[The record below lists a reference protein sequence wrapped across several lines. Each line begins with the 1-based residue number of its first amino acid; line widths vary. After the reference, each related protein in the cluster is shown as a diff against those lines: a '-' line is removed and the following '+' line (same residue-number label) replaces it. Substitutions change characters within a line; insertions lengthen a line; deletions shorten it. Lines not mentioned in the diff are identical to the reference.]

1 MAPQAK
7 ALRVIALLHPFPSLL
22 NSLMVGAL
30 ALVAGGTLEHAAVL
44 GLGMFGLQ
52 ASIGAINDVVDAP
65 IDARV
70 KPFKPIPGGS
80 ISRRGAAAIGV
91 AAGLGGIV
99 VSLLVGG
106 PVVAGL
112 GLAVLGAGLIYDF
125 FLKPTPYAGLCYAVA
140 FMAVP
145 VYGWWGVVGALP
157 PRVELLLP
165 IAALAGP
172 ALQLANGLVDVE
184 GDRMAGHRGPVVVLG
199 RGPSLTILGLL
210 QLAVHLIAWV
220 TLLVGGST
228 APTPV
233 ALLAVSAGSLSAAA
247 GWTWSRSHEPGRRE
261 RGWQAQAASI
271 VLLGGGWLAA
281 AL

>member
-1 MAPQAK
+1 
-7 ALRVIALLHPFPSLL
+7 
-22 NSLMVGAL
+22 MVGAL
-30 ALVAGGTLEHAAVL
+30 ALVARGTVEQAAL
-44 GLGMFGLQ
+44 LSLAMFALQ

-65 IDARV
+65 TDARA
-70 KPFKPIPGGS
+70 KPSKPIPLGA
-80 ISRRGAAAIGV
+80 ISRGKAAAIGMG
-91 AAGLGGIV
+91 AGFGGLV
-99 VSLLVGG
+99 MSLLVGG

-112 GLAVLGAGLIYDF
+112 GFAVLGAGLVYDF

-145 VYGWWGVVGALP
+145 VYGWWGVAGALP

-172 ALQLANGLVDVE
+172 MLQLANGLVDVE
-184 GDRMAGHRGPVVVLG
+184 GDRMAGLRGPVVVLG
-199 RGPSLTILGLL
+199 REAALKILGLL
-210 QLAVHLIAWV
+210 QVAVHIMAWL
-220 TLLVGGST
+220 TLVAGGST

-233 ALLAVSAGSLSAAA
+233 ALLAISAGSLSAAA
-247 GWTWSRSHEPGRRE
+247 GWSWSRSHEPGRRE

-281 AL
+281 AI